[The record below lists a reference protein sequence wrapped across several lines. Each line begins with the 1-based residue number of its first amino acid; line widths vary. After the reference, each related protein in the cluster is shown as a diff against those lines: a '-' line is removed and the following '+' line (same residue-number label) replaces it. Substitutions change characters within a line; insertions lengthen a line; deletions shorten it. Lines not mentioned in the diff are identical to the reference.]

1 MQTTPFPPHKHALA
15 FDVAPLVCVQSGAAT
30 HRQNLELEVHRVM
43 EVDCLLK
50 YRLLLSQKHPGGL
63 FDLNTSSATTSFRPM
78 LSAATSHAALSKI
91 DVRLLTSTHILLP
104 SSLIYP
110 NAPKPDFRQDPPPY
124 VE

>member
-1 MQTTPFPPHKHALA
+1 MHTPPLPHKHASV

-30 HRQNLELEVHRVM
+30 HRQNLELEVHRAM

-78 LSAATSHAALSKI
+78 LVAATSHATLSRI
-91 DVRLLTSTHILLP
+91 DVRLLTDVHIL
-104 SSLIYP
+104 
-110 NAPKPDFRQDPPPY
+110 
-124 VE
+124 